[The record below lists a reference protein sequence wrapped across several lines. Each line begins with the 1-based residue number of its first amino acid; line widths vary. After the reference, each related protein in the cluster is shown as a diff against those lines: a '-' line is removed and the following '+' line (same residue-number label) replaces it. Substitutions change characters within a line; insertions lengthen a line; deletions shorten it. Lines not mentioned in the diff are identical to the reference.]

1 MKYILLIILFAK
13 LFGQGMY
20 IDNNEKNTIYS
31 LNSQYNTLE
40 NNNYSVSDYSL
51 GISTIIKANNE
62 ISFDYNNKDDNLKS
76 YITSYLYYIR
86 PNKFLVDFNLGISY
100 TIRENQTNLY
110 TYKIGVFRK
119 LSKINK
125 GSLRY
130 FPFFNYKYIINENEN
145 SGYDLLTV
153 GLSVLFNDIGIEP
166 SYSFI
171 SNKVSQ
177 INFKLYLWEKR

>member
-1 MKYILLIILFAK
+1 
-13 LFGQGMY
+13 
-20 IDNNEKNTIYS
+20 
-31 LNSQYNTLE
+31 
-40 NNNYSVSDYSL
+40 
-51 GISTIIKANNE
+51 
-62 ISFDYNNKDDNLKS
+62 
-76 YITSYLYYIR
+76 
-86 PNKFLVDFNLGISY
+86 
-100 TIRENQTNLY
+100 LY